1 MILGAQDLPSGFG
14 QKDRK
19 RNWGNEVGS
28 PEAAQRWRSS
38 EQGSV
43 QSLFTLWVCLCLSPN
58 VRHKRKYN
66 VQGHLE
72 MDTLAKI
79 YSSLSSE
86 LRRLNGSWTGR
97 NGQVKEREQWKKQ
110 PEQSPNQSS
119 HPCSGF
125 ISSFWAVSLW
135 CPFLQLFHFSSF
147 RRDSSPTTWSIS
159 SQPPG
164 PPGSHILWQEPTWHT
179 MAISCISHISSAIS
193 HLILSWNFAFSS
205 LRLLRAF
212 YCYSFSIISMLLFSL
227 FWLLLS

>member
-1 MILGAQDLPSGFG
+1 
-14 QKDRK
+14 
-19 RNWGNEVGS
+19 
-28 PEAAQRWRSS
+28 
-38 EQGSV
+38 
-43 QSLFTLWVCLCLSPN
+43 
-58 VRHKRKYN
+58 
-66 VQGHLE
+66 

-125 ISSFWAVSLW
+125 ISSLWAVSLW

-147 RRDSSPTTWSIS
+147 QRDSSPTTQSVLS
-159 SQPPG
+159 EPPG

-179 MAISCISHISSAIS
+179 VAISCISHISSAIS
-193 HLILSWNFAFSS
+193 HLILPWNFAFSS
-205 LRLLRAF
+205 LWLLRAF
-212 YCYSFSIISMLLFSL
+212 YCYSFSIMAMLLFSL
-227 FWLLLS
+227 FCLTASLLTCRHHPRMTYTVLPSLLELYHRPLLQLWIHTSNGPLAINRFLPKEAQTEHVSQIYCS